1 MYESHFKLRRKPFAS
16 YPEPDM
22 MFWGEGHKMARTML
36 VYGLTATTGIVVITG
51 EIGSGKT
58 TLLNHIMSQDQ
69 SGHILGRL
77 NGAVGLGTD
86 VPAWALFGFDIEVPE
101 VGSPTQS
108 LGVLKD
114 FLKRASAERRKAV
127 LFIDEAQLLPED
139 VIEQLRLLADM
150 QLDGKPVLQLV
161 LLGQPELARI
171 LNQPSLL
178 QFRQRIVSHYHLKAF
193 SPDEVREY
201 IRSRLQKAG
210 GKDSLITEDAIKSIY
225 KRTDGVPRRIN
236 ILCDTAFVYA
246 YAKGEKQITGAT
258 LDKVLEDRSNF
269 GLLEIN

>member
-1 MYESHFKLRRKPFAS
+1 MYEEHFQLTRKPFAA
-16 YPEPDM
+16 YPEPEM

-36 VYGLTATTGIVVITG
+36 VYGLTATNGIVVITG

-77 NGAVGLGTD
+77 NGAVGLSDD
-86 VPAWALFGFDIEVPE
+86 VAAWVLFGFGMDASD
-101 VGSPTQS
+101 GSRTENVS
-108 LGVLKD
+108 RLRD
-114 FLKRASAERRKAV
+114 FLKKAYERRRKAV
-127 LFIDEAQLLPED
+127 LFIDEAQLLPEAA
-139 VIEQLRLLADM
+139 IEELRLLADM
-150 QLDGKPVLQLV
+150 QINGTPVLQLV

-171 LNQPSLL
+171 LNQPHLL

-193 SPDEVREY
+193 APEETIDYVL
-201 IRSRLQKAG
+201 SRIEKAG
-210 GKDSLITEDAIKSIY
+210 GHPELITAEALDLIY
-225 KRTDGVPRRIN
+225 SRTDGVPRRIN

-246 YAKGEKQITGAT
+246 YAQGEAQVTADTIS
-258 LDKVLEDRSNF
+258 KVMSDRQNH